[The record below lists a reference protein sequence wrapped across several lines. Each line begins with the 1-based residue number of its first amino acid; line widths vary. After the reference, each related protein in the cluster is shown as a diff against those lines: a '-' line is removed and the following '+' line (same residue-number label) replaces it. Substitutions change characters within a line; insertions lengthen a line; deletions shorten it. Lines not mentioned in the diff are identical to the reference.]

1 MYNYLTLTRI
11 AGGFLFRSAH
21 ISVGKYSLD
30 LNRLKP
36 IKKAINPRAA
46 IGTRLIA
53 EAGNQTRTDD
63 PLITSEVLYQLSYS
77 GTRGYAHQLLYR
89 LRAKVQEKILVI
101 IQHPQKTDEIRT
113 ESLLAERFQK
123 FSEGR
128 TSGEAALTAHNE
140 ERKAF

>member
-89 LRAKVQEKILVI
+89 LRAKVQEKNL
-101 IQHPQKTDEIRT
+101 TDYLPSFSASMRT
-113 ESLLAERFQK
+113 
-123 FSEGR
+123 FSYSTEF
-128 TSGEAALTAHNE
+128 SME
-140 ERKAF
+140 ELN